1 MNTPPPTCVYF
12 VAVNPKQPSGGLS
25 IFRTPVAVPVMFG
38 VEPNIIGY
46 CNSSGGG
53 PNTWTTRPP
62 YVTNEQN
69 TDGYSLLIGV
79 DATTQTDVYYLLSH
93 ADMQSSVYG
102 AAQTVQPASLRL
114 LPCIKF

>member
-1 MNTPPPTCVYF
+1 
-12 VAVNPKQPSGGLS
+12 
-25 IFRTPVAVPVMFG
+25 MFG
-38 VEPNIIGY
+38 STPNIIGY

>member
-1 MNTPPPTCVYF
+1 M
-12 VAVNPKQPSGGLS
+12 
-25 IFRTPVAVPVMFG
+25 MFG
-38 VEPNIIGY
+38 LPNIIGY

-53 PNTWTTRPP
+53 PNTWVKRPP

-69 TDGYSLLIGV
+69 LDSYSLLIGV
-79 DATTQTDVYYLLSH
+79 DATTQTNVYYLLSH

>member
-1 MNTPPPTCVYF
+1 M
-12 VAVNPKQPSGGLS
+12 KQPEGA
-25 IFRTPVAVPVMFG
+25 VAFLNIPLGTVPVMFG
-38 VEPNIIGY
+38 PNIIGY

>member
-1 MNTPPPTCVYF
+1 MPQHHRISALQPP
-12 VAVNPKQPSGGLS
+12 
-25 IFRTPVAVPVMFG
+25 FG
-38 VEPNIIGY
+38 RPNITGY

-53 PNTWTTRPP
+53 PNTWVNRPP

-69 TDGYSLLIGV
+69 LDSYSLLIGV

-102 AAQTVQPASLRL
+102 AVQTVQPASLKL